1 MVDAAASPE
10 AGSRPAAYMQAGNDA
25 LRATRLRR
33 SNAGHRSLQIGLW
46 RRHRISRRRVSPGSA
61 RGLFTRRPDF
71 LVATLTTDDGEVL
84 AIALEV
90 TQSGPCRVARFMSGR
105 HANGNFPPLA
115 REARGNVT
123 PDHLDAIALAIK
135 RARPDIDILAFE
147 RMADRLEGLE
157 NPLLGLPHSPS
168 ANLSLAV
175 DLRGGFDA
183 LLDRVSGKRKRK
195 KHRSQAR
202 KFEAAGGFRRIEAK
216 TAAETDALLDAFF
229 VMKEERF
236 RKMGIANVFG
246 EKSVQSFFRALFAD
260 ALQDKEPAFVLHG
273 LEVGGKLRAVT
284 GSSRTLRRL
293 ICEFGSIAQDDLAPT
308 SPGDFLFFD
317 NIREACENGLAV
329 YDFSVG
335 DEPYKRLWC
344 DLETTQYDAFVPLSV
359 KGHMLA
365 GAMRAASRLEIAGQ
379 EQSGRLAARQSAAQ
393 TWQRS
398 GILVRRPGWFFESP
412 PALLC
417 SSMIFPKTGFHFSG
431 SCSRRPTC
439 PALATPAARSLTAT
453 PG

>member
-25 LRATRLRR
+25 LRATVYVDPTQAIEAYR
-33 SNAGHRSLQIGLW
+33 SACGAAIASPAQGFAW
-46 RRHRISRRRVSPGSA
+46 VSA
-61 RGLFTRRPDF
+61 WVVHTRPDF

-246 EKSVQSFFRALFAD
+246 EKSVQSFFRALFVD

-365 GAMRAASRLEIAGQ
+365 GAMRAASRLKSLVKNNPAVW
-379 EQSGRLAARQSAAQ
+379 RLAKALRKHGSAPASS
-393 TWQRS
+393 S
-398 GILVRRPGWFFESP
+398 GD
-412 PALLC
+412 
-417 SSMIFPKTGFHFSG
+417 
-431 SCSRRPTC
+431 
-439 PALATPAARSLTAT
+439 
-453 PG
+453 